1 MNRHEFIKPNKL
13 NNDMKRK
20 FDDRTEFAEEF
31 HSRKLFQ
38 DDGLFDNEIYILPE
52 EDKEKKK
59 D

>member
-1 MNRHEFIKPNKL
+1 
-13 NNDMKRK
+13 MKRK

-38 DDGLFDNEIYILPE
+38 DDGLFDNETYILPE
-52 EDKEKKK
+52 EEKEKKK